1 MNLLRL
7 LHVLNE
13 SIKETSVMQEKFIEK
28 IKHKHSEIICHEAL
42 YQAVTNLMELQ
53 EKVEFFLS
61 ELTLRDFNAFDDK
74 DFSRFIQAKEEE
86 YLKKVGY
93 YKKSVNEEKLI
104 K

>member
-1 MNLLRL
+1 
-7 LHVLNE
+7 
-13 SIKETSVMQEKFIEK
+13 
-28 IKHKHSEIICHEAL
+28 
-42 YQAVTNLMELQ
+42 MELQ